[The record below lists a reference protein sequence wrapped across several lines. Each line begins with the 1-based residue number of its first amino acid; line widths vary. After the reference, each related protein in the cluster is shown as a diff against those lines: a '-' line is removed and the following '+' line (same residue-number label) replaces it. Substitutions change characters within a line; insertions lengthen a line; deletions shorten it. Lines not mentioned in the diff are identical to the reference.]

1 MKKTIVNLLKR
12 SSVNYVSK
20 SGSLALFGEKKV
32 PKELTEEYVK
42 SKNNWNHLASEKG
55 NDKLQ

>member
-1 MKKTIVNLLKR
+1 MKKTVVSILKK

-32 PKELTEEYVK
+32 PKEIVKEYSQSGK
-42 SKNNWNHLASEKG
+42 
-55 NDKLQ
+55 

>member
-1 MKKTIVNLLKR
+1 MKRQKKVIVNVLKK

-32 PKELTEEYVK
+32 PKEIIEEY
-42 SKNNWNHLASEKG
+42 SKRRK
-55 NDKLQ
+55 

>member
-42 SKNNWNHLASEKG
+42 SKNN
-55 NDKLQ
+55 